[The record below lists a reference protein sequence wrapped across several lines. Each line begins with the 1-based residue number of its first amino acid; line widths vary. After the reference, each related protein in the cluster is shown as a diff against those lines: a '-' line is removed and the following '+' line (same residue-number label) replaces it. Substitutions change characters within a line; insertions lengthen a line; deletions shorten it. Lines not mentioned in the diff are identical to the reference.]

1 VLDIANGAKPVEV
14 GRVRLADSYNAHW
27 TAWDTKTQRLV
38 VTSGKKPEDQL
49 YLLKFDSNRGV
60 LSLDE
65 TFRDVDGKVGFS
77 FAEKQWPHGWKGSA
91 LPHGAVF
98 SH

>member
-1 VLDIANGAKPVEV
+1 
-14 GRVRLADSYNAHW
+14 VRLGDSYNAHW